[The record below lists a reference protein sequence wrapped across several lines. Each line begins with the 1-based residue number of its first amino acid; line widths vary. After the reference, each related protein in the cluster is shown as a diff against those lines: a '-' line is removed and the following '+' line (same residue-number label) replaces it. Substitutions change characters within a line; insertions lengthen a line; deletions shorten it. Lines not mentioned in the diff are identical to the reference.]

1 MIDTHQEGDGRMR
14 EPLDIVDGQATM
26 SKRPRLG
33 IELDIALRWS
43 PLGVTLH
50 RRFDLPEKT

>member
-1 MIDTHQEGDGRMR
+1 MR
-14 EPLDIVDGQATM
+14 EPLDIVDGQAAM
-26 SKRPRLG
+26 PKRPGLG
-33 IELDIALRWS
+33 IERDMALRWS

>member
-14 EPLDIVDGQATM
+14 EPLDIVDGQAAM
-26 SKRPRLG
+26 PKRPGLG
-33 IELDIALRWS
+33 IERDMALRWS